1 MKIIFTSDIHCY
13 LFPTTFAERSDR
25 NMGHYRIIG
34 SYEKDDDT
42 LVIDGGDNLQ
52 GSALGK
58 FIMEEKIFSPLPQA
72 RAFRE
77 GGLDI
82 AVPGN
87 HDFNY
92 GRTLLSSFLSQT
104 GARILCAN
112 LTDRNGEINIEKHI
126 VVTDRSGLRI
136 GLTGLVTDYVNLWE
150 KKENISSF
158 IISDVREAA
167 EKELEWLKRNSD
179 VSVLIYHGGFECDL
193 ESGLRLQEGRENIGY
208 ELCRDLDYSL
218 ILSGHQ
224 HRGIPF
230 RKVCNSYVLQAPSFG
245 LGYGVINITPEGITG
260 TLASPDSNRTEL
272 EEKNRKLRE
281 RTESWLDEPI
291 GEIGREIAAPSL
303 LSSMLDGNHI
313 ADFFNYVQMKT
324 TLSDVSICALN
335 NSLFPFHKR
344 VTIRDIL
351 ASYQYPNTLCLI
363 EIDESGLRSAL
374 ENTASFFTVDEE
386 GGVSINRRYLIPKME
401 MYNYDYY
408 YGIEYEFDLSRPV
421 GERVTRLLF
430 RGEEIG
436 ERKLR
441 LCLNNYRITGSG
453 GYSVYPGCR
462 ILKSFDTDVQDL
474 SIEYVL
480 SNKDVLP
487 VWPRA
492 MFTTKGYSFRKEG
505 LEKFL

>member
-1 MKIIFTSDIHCY
+1 MRIIFTSDIHSY
-13 LFPTTFAERSDR
+13 LFPTTFAEKTDR

-42 LVIDGGDNLQ
+42 VVIDGGDNLQ

-58 FIMEEKIFSPLPQA
+58 FIMEEKIFSPFPQA
-72 RAFRE
+72 EAFRE

-92 GRTLLSSFLSQT
+92 GRTILSSFLSQT

-112 LTDRNGEINIEKHI
+112 LTDRKGGIDIEKHI
-126 VVTDRSGLRI
+126 VMTDRNGLRI
-136 GLTGLVTDYVNLWE
+136 GFTGLVTDYVNLWE
-150 KKENISSF
+150 KKENLSSF
-158 IISDVREAA
+158 VISDVREAA
-167 EKELEWLKRNSD
+167 ERELEWLGRNSD

-193 ESGLRLQEGRENIGY
+193 ESGVRLREGRENIGY

-224 HRGIPF
+224 HKGIPF

-245 LGYGVINITPEGITG
+245 MGYGVIDITGEGITG
-260 TLASPDSNRTEL
+260 SLLSPCDKAVKL
-272 EEKNRKLRE
+272 EKKNRALRE
-281 RTESWLDEPI
+281 KTEIWLDKPL
-291 GEIGREIAAPSL
+291 GEIESAIEAPPL
-303 LSSMLDGNHI
+303 LSSMLDGNRI
-313 ADFFNYVQMKT
+313 ADFFNYVQMQAT
-324 TLSDVSICALN
+324 GADVSVCALN

-344 VTIRDIL
+344 VTVRDIL
-351 ASYQYPNTLCLI
+351 ASYQYPNTLCLV
-363 EIDESGLRSAL
+363 EIDEEGLRSAL
-374 ENTASFFTVDEE
+374 ENTASFFSVDDE

-408 YGIEYEFDLSRPV
+408 YGIEYEFDISRPE
-421 GERVTRLLF
+421 GERVTKLLYE
-430 RGEEIG
+430 GEKIG
-436 ERKLR
+436 KRKLR

-462 ILKSFDTDVQDL
+462 LIKSFDADVQDL
-474 SIEYVL
+474 SVEYIL
-480 SNKDVLP
+480 SHKEELP
-487 VWPRA
+487 PWPEAR
-492 MFTTKGYSFRKEG
+492 FTTKGYSFRKEG
-505 LEKFL
+505 LEKLL

>member
-1 MKIIFTSDIHCY
+1 MKIIFTSDIHSY
-13 LFPTTFAERSDR
+13 LFPTTFAERTDR

-58 FIMEEKIFSPLPQA
+58 FIMEKRIFSPFPQA
-72 RAFRE
+72 EAFRE

-92 GRTLLSSFLSQT
+92 GRTIFSSFLSQT

-112 LTDRNGEINIEKHI
+112 LTDRKGEINIEKHI

-167 EKELEWLKRNSD
+167 ERELEWLKRNSD

-193 ESGLRLQEGRENIGY
+193 ESGLRLREGRENIGY

-224 HRGIPF
+224 HKGIPF
-230 RKVCNSYVLQAPSFG
+230 RKVCNSWVLQAPPFG
-245 LGYGVINITPEGITG
+245 LGYGIINITREGITG
-260 TLASPDSNRTEL
+260 TLASPEAEGVML
-272 EEKNRKLRE
+272 EEKNRALRE
-281 RTESWLDEPI
+281 RTEVWLDEPL
-291 GEIGREIAAPSL
+291 GEIEREIDAPSL
-303 LSSMLDGNHI
+303 LSSMLDGNRI
-313 ADFFNYVQMKT
+313 ADFLNFVQMEAT
-324 TLSDVSICALN
+324 GSDVSVCALN